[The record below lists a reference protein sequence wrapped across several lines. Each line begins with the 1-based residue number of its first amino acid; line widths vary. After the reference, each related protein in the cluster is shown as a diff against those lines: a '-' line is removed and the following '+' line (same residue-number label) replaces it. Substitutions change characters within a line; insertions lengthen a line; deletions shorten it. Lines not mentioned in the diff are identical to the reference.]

1 MGVKEDLQ
9 VRIGEVTGV
18 GEWHTVTQA
27 DIDKFAEA
35 TRDRQWIHVDP
46 ERAARGPFGST
57 IAHGFMT
64 LSLIPGIGPGLDV
77 PSASMIINYGLERVR
92 FVSPVPAG
100 SRVRVVSELAG
111 VSEIA
116 KVGGKRPSRLRGRDR
131 DPAGALSRG
140 VSPAGDPGACRT
152 SCRGRSHR
160 PHDPSR

>member
-9 VRIGEVTGV
+9 ARIGEVTGV

-27 DIDKFAEA
+27 DIDKFADA
-35 TRDRQWIHVDP
+35 TRDHQWIHVDP

-64 LSLIPGIGPGLDV
+64 LSLIPGIGPGLEA

-111 VSEIA
+111 VTETA
-116 KVGGKRPSRLRGRDR
+116 KGLKVNERVTIELEGSDRP
-131 DPAGALSRG
+131 
-140 VSPAGDPGACRT
+140 ACVAQT
-152 SCRGRSHR
+152 VILLVL
-160 PHDPSR
+160 

>member
-9 VRIGEVTGV
+9 ARIGDVTGV

-27 DIDKFAEA
+27 DIDKFADA

-64 LSLIPGIGPGLDV
+64 LSLIPGIGPGLEA
-77 PSASMIINYGLERVR
+77 PSAAMIINYGLDRVR

-111 VSEIA
+111 VSETA
-116 KVGGKRPSRLRGRDR
+116 RGLKVSEKVTIELEGSDRP
-131 DPAGALSRG
+131 
-140 VSPAGDPGACRT
+140 ACVAET
-152 SCRGRSHR
+152 VILLVL
-160 PHDPSR
+160 